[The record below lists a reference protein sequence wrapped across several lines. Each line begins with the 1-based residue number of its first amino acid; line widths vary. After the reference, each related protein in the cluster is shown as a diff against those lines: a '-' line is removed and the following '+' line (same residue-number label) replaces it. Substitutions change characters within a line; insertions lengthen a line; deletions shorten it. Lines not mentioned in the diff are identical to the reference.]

1 MNEGRVVLRDN
12 RSNKGLKT
20 GVQIGYKKWHTMRL
34 LGAGCRVLDAGCWMQ
49 GAGCRVLVLGAGA
62 GAGVLVLAIK
72 LVHYYFY

>member
-1 MNEGRVVLRDN
+1 LNEGRVVLRDN

-20 GVQIGYKKWHTMRL
+20 GVQIGCKKWNIMRL
-34 LGAGCRVLDAGCWMQ
+34 LGAGDGVGCW
-49 GAGCRVLVLGAGA
+49 VLVLVL